1 MAVLVTGGSK
11 GIGLGVAE
19 RFAQEGHAVV
29 LNYGHDDE
37 AAAAAAAQV
46 EDLGAVVRMVRADIA
61 TQSGVARLA
70 DVCASVSDD
79 HPWHVVHAA
88 VKPTRSDA
96 LELTAAQ
103 LHDAVDVNGLPLVTL
118 ARSLR
123 HLLDEGSTIT
133 LISSEGPRVVV
144 DGYAAVACSKAVGET
159 LVRYLASE
167 LAGYGIRV
175 NTVVAGPVLTDALR
189 AVWPD
194 AHRWFDRLAKR
205 NPSGRAVIPAAVA
218 GTVAFLAGPDAAM
231 ITGQT
236 LLVDGGAGLRA

>member
-19 RFAQEGHAVV
+19 RFARDGHAVV
-29 LNYGHDDE
+29 INYAHDE
-37 AAAAAAAQV
+37 QAAAAAASRL
-46 EDLGAVVRMVRADIA
+46 EELGTGARTVRADIA
-61 TQSGVARLA
+61 TALGVEELA
-70 DVCASVSDD
+70 EVCAAVRDD

-88 VKPTRSDA
+88 VKPARSGA

-103 LHDAVDVNGLPLVTL
+103 LHDTIDVNGLPLVTL

-144 DGYAAVACSKAVGET
+144 DGYAAVATSKAAGET

-167 LAGYGIRV
+167 LAASGVRA

-194 AHRWFDRLAKR
+194 ADKWFERLAKR
-205 NPSGRAVIPAAVA
+205 NPSGRAVTPADVA
-218 GTVAFLAGPDAAM
+218 GAVAFLAGPDAAM